1 MMMMV
6 TVRRRVVCDLLILAL
21 LCCCCCLSVCGTA
34 VPAKTLMDVHVSC
47 SRTDGKLIWRLPGET
62 GWRKCANKP
71 AEGGGG
77 EDECALVCIAAE
89 YVYKDAENNGL
100 CAPGGRPSVV
110 WTSIG
115 IFLSENIKNCSS
127 AAAPTAAVVGQAQSG
142 VGSPPGEAAETPQKK
157 SPEHTDEGGSY
168 PKLSENFAVS
178 LLTSTDTNEHVAS
191 APEAS
196 SQTPS
201 SPSGDNAA
209 QETSHN
215 NNEGNSQADVN
226 GGGTATGMRDPGG
239 ADSSD
244 AAILWVRTPLLLLL
258 FTALICAAVR

>member
-6 TVRRRVVCDLLILAL
+6 TVRRRMVCDQLFLVL

-34 VPAKTLMDVHVSC
+34 VPEKTLMIVHVSC
-47 SRTDGKLIWRLPGET
+47 SRTDGKLRWRLPNET
-62 GWRKCANKP
+62 GWRNCSNKP

-77 EDECALVCIAAE
+77 EDDCALVCIAAG
-89 YVYKDAENNGL
+89 YVYKDAENNEL
-100 CAPGGRPSVV
+100 CAPGGGPSVV
-110 WTSIG
+110 WTGIG
-115 IFLSENIKNCSS
+115 IFLSENVKNCSS
-127 AAAPTAAVVGQAQSG
+127 VAAPAAAVVGQTQSG
-142 VGSPPGEAAETPQKK
+142 VGSPPGEAAEAPQK

-168 PKLSENFAVS
+168 PSLNENFAVS
-178 LLTSTDTNEHVAS
+178 PLTSTDTNEHVAS

-201 SPSGDNAA
+201 SPSG
-209 QETSHN
+209 
-215 NNEGNSQADVN
+215 
-226 GGGTATGMRDPGG
+226 GTATGMRDPGG

-244 AAILWVRTPLLLLL
+244 AATVWVRTPLLLLLL